1 MKEKQRAPRNRT
13 LTCSQEE
20 IERLSQG
27 LTKLDGPAVPSDL
40 EGKVINQYLFEAAK
54 LFPKG
59 FADLIV
65 LDPPYNLFKNF
76 HGHVF
81 KGKEKD
87 EYAEY
92 FGMILDAV
100 LPALKPNGTVY
111 VCSDWK
117 TSMHIAPVLE
127 DRLCVRNRIT
137 WEREKGRGA
146 KTNWKNNTEDI
157 WFCTK
162 SNGDDYV
169 FNVNAVKLKR
179 KVIAPYRDTEGKPKD
194 WDEGKD
200 GNYRLTHPSNIW
212 TDITIP
218 FWSMPENTDHP
229 TQKPEKLIAKL
240 VLASSHAGGFV
251 FDPFLGSGTT
261 AVVCKKLGR
270 RFVGVE
276 QNTEY
281 CCWTKKRLE
290 IADQDPSIQGY
301 VDGVFWERNSL
312 ADQKTE
318 ATMSA
323 APAPST
329 PEVETPQVEPLNGHL
344 EPVAPPP
351 VKRGRGR
358 PRLVK
363 REPAEANLSLF

>member
-1 MKEKQRAPRNRT
+1 MEKQRAPRNRT
-13 LTCSQEE
+13 LTCSSEE
-20 IERLSQG
+20 MERLLQG
-27 LTKLDGPAVPSDL
+27 VVKLAGPAIPGDI
-40 EGKVINQYLFEAAK
+40 EGKVINQDTFEVSRYL
-54 LFPKG
+54 PKA
-59 FADLIV
+59 FADLII
-65 LDPPYNLFKNF
+65 LDPPYNLLKNY

-81 KGKEKD
+81 KKKDKE

-117 TSMHIAPVLE
+117 TSMYIAPVLE

-162 SNGDDYV
+162 SNDDDYS
-169 FNVNAVKLKR
+169 FNVDAVKLKR
-179 KVIAPYRDTEGKPKD
+179 KVVAPYRDIEGKPKD
-194 WDEGKD
+194 WDEGVD

-240 VLASSHAGGFV
+240 VLASTHEGGVV

-270 RFVGVE
+270 QFVGIE

-281 CCWTKKRLE
+281 CCWTVKRLSL
-290 IADQDPSIQGY
+290 ADCNPSIQGY
-301 VDGVFWERNSL
+301 ADGLFWERNSL

-318 ATMSA
+318 SVKVDT
-323 APAPST
+323 PST
-329 PEVETPQVEPLNGHL
+329 TMFNQEVVATIGDAKPL
-344 EPVAPPP
+344 PIVPP
-351 VKRGRGR
+351 RRRGR
-358 PRLVK
+358 PRLNQL
-363 REPAEANLSLF
+363 EPSEVNLSLFK

>member
-1 MKEKQRAPRNRT
+1 MEKQRAPRNRT
-13 LTCSQEE
+13 LTCSAKE
-20 IERLSQG
+20 IECLSLG
-27 LTKLDGPAVPSDL
+27 LAKLDAPALPGDL
-40 EGKVINQYLFEAAK
+40 EGKIVNQDLFEAAK
-54 LFPKG
+54 MFPKG
-59 FADLIV
+59 FADLII

-92 FGMILDAV
+92 FGLILDAI

-111 VCSDWK
+111 VCADWK

-162 SNGDDYV
+162 SHGDDYV
-169 FNVNAVKLKR
+169 FNVDAVKLKR
-179 KVIAPYRDTEGKPKD
+179 RVIAPYRDTEGKPKD
-194 WDEGKD
+194 WDEGED
-200 GNYRLTHPSNIW
+200 GKYRLTHPSNIW
-212 TDITIP
+212 TDITVP

-240 VLASSHAGGFV
+240 VLASSHPGGFV

-270 RFVGVE
+270 QFVGVE

-290 IADQDPSIQGY
+290 IADKDPIIQGY
-301 VDGVFWERNSL
+301 ADGVFWERNSL

-318 ATMSA
+318 ASKSA
-323 APAPST
+323 PLVVTTGSPDAPD
-329 PEVETPQVEPLNGHL
+329 EQCLNGHADPL
-344 EPVAPPP
+344 TVP

-358 PRLVK
+358 PRLVTP
-363 REPAEANLSLF
+363 EHADANLRLF